1 MLPLAKQALDAFIDA
16 MLPGDRA
23 GLVKFNKEAVVV
35 QELTG
40 DRELL
45 KAGVKSLSLKYD
57 NSVAAGIRA
66 GLDMLD
72 GAEQGK
78 EKMLVLVCD
87 GDVDDCMAPMQE
99 AVEKGVKIYCINV
112 LDGDAR
118 KLEEIAEATGGLYY
132 YAATAGDVENAVSE
146 LQGDTIESVDMT
158 DSDGDGLYDVYEI
171 RGMRLPNG
179 QTVYTDPQKSDTD
192 GDGISDY
199 DAMGGDPVIESY
211 MIGGNV
217 YSCTLFHSEV
227 YGKLSKQFVYVDGTL
242 NRDGKQYF
250 GKMDY
255 VPYSNRFLY
264 NKYNI
269 KRGDYSGKEDCIQE
283 HKFRD
288 YKELRIALGDA
299 RTHGLFADFLNE
311 IGTSQKAVY
320 ELENTAI
327 IMAITLVTAE
337 NKSLPNG
344 DVQNPVLPYPLP
356 NSSFAPVLDPEALGC
371 FFTYISGTGGEDKA
385 WEEGFTRKNIPAEL
399 WILKG
404 TVGTNSAKNHLEKNL
419 RKAMMALEGVLNR
432 YNTEIYLSV
441 SPDKKMDGCL
451 YGEQNEKIDLSTI
464 ASITS
469 NIAAFGT
476 FNDAD
481 AGITLHCVYNPETE
495 EYTMDFKYC
504 LIDYYDFTLTKG
516 LKEQDMLGLA
526 RGYELYGWMD
536 DTVTWRKGEEKQF
549 YDSWIESLVKSI

>member
-23 GLVKFNKEAVVV
+23 GLIKFNREAVVV

-112 LDGDAR
+112 MDGDAR

-211 MIGGNV
+211 MIDENV

-227 YGKLSKQFVYVDGTL
+227 YGKLSEQFVYVDGTL

-255 VPYSNRFLY
+255 LPYSNRFIKQKYKEEEEVNMFDGIVRMRIGNAGIHGLY
-264 NKYNI
+264 SDQLNQIGIDKRSEYYFLNTLIIMGITMITFFDLAALDCFLAYSMGMGGDAEAWDTEYTRRYINI
-269 KRGDYSGKEDCIQE
+269 KPWVM
-283 HKFRD
+283 
-288 YKELRIALGDA
+288 
-299 RTHGLFADFLNE
+299 NE
-311 IGTSQKAVY
+311 WSY
-320 ELENTAI
+320 N
-327 IMAITLVTAE
+327 
-337 NKSLPNG
+337 
-344 DVQNPVLPYPLP
+344 
-356 NSSFAPVLDPEALGC
+356 
-371 FFTYISGTGGEDKA
+371 
-385 WEEGFTRKNIPAEL
+385 
-399 WILKG
+399 
-404 TVGTNSAKNHLEKNL
+404 NSAKEYYDINMCKTM
-419 RKAMMALEGVLNR
+419 KAVESVTNR
-432 YNTEIYLSV
+432 YNTEVYMSV

-451 YGEQNEKIDLSTI
+451 YVDVNDKLDVSAAVTAFLNS
-464 ASITS
+464 SI
-469 NIAAFGT
+469 FGT

-481 AGITLHCVYNPETE
+481 AGITLHCVYNPETD
-495 EYTMDFKYC
+495 EYDMDFKYY
-504 LIDYYDFTLTKG
+504 LIDYYDFSFFEELY
-516 LKEQDMLGLA
+516 EQDAVGLA
-526 RGYELYGWMD
+526 QSYELYGYLSWSCK
-536 DTVTWRKGEEKQF
+536 WKKGEKHLQYIEK
-549 YDSWIESLVKSI
+549 S